1 MKTVTVPAG
10 KTGSI
15 VELVKKVFTYQN
27 NFLLLVSAFL
37 LGGYNIVGAPMP
49 FGAVFFAA
57 SYKIAGINILTALAV
72 VAGSI
77 VHGTLEFIYVNAASM
92 LLFSVLCIPLREIN
106 RKMNIRPAIILFASL
121 LTPQLILAALQRF
134 LLYDILKAFL
144 VSFISFVFFFIF
156 RFSIPVIAGI
166 TRKVVPG
173 SEEAAG
179 TAITVVIVLSGMGTL
194 LIWGFSLR
202 NILLV
207 MLLLFFSHKCG
218 TGAGAAAG
226 AAIGL
231 IAGVNFG
238 FTASSSGTYALCGML
253 AGTLRKIGKM
263 GTTLGFILGNI
274 IIAVYF
280 NGNSEAVLYPKE
292 AIAAGILFLAIP
304 GKLEDRLSRP
314 FDDGQQVWEDKNG
327 YSQRI
332 REITAERLEK
342 FSRAL
347 LKLSKTFC
355 SVTAAEIPA
364 ESHDINVLF
373 DRAADRVCR
382 SCSLCMHCWERNF
395 YDTYRVMFEIVECL
409 ELKGRVD
416 ESDIPGNFLEKCPR
430 INEFIST
437 VNNMYE
443 LFREGVVW
451 KSRINESR
459 MVIGRQYEG
468 MSRLI
473 AGLADAVNSEINF
486 LSPVENAIEDVL
498 RNKGIKSRQIIAYK
512 NTNGKYKISVAHE
525 ACRGAMDC
533 TEVIEKAV
541 SDAVGKRMECVNNG
555 CQAKS
560 GGNCRLEFVEAE
572 NLKIATGIARLSKFG
587 NDISGDNFSF
597 MNIGNGKYMLA
608 LSDGIGSG
616 HNAAVQSKAVVDM
629 LENLFESRF
638 DKDMAVD
645 MINSALVIK
654 SGGDGACTM
663 DISIIDLFSGEI
675 EFVKIGAAPTY
686 IIKEN
691 KVDIVRSASL
701 PAGLLPGIDAELAG
715 GKVKSGNMVVMVTDG
730 IIDSLAGEERGDR
743 ILMKFIQGLD
753 SLNPQ
758 QVADSILNEACRFCD
773 GKPIDDMTVLAA
785 KIWKKPY

>member
-1 MKTVTVPAG
+1 MKTVTVHAG
-10 KTGSI
+10 KTGS
-15 VELVKKVFTYQN
+15 VAELAKKVFTYRN
-27 NFLLLVSAFL
+27 SFLLLVSAFL
-37 LGGYNIVGAPMP
+37 LGGYNIAGGPMP

-77 VHGTLEFIYVNAASM
+77 VHGSLEFTYVNAASM
-92 LLFSVLCIPLREIN
+92 LLFSVLCIPLKEIN
-106 RKMNIRPAIILFASL
+106 RKMSIKPAIILFASL
-121 LTPQLILAALQRF
+121 LAPQLILAALQHF
-134 LLYDILKAFL
+134 LLYDIFRAFL

-156 RFSIPVIAGI
+156 RHSIPVMAGVAG
-166 TRKVVPG
+166 RVVPG

-179 TAITVVIVLSGMGTL
+179 TAITAVIALSGMGSL

-202 NILLV
+202 SILLV
-207 MLLLFFSHKCG
+207 LLLLFFCHKCG

-231 IAGVNFG
+231 IAGANFG

-263 GTTLGFILGNI
+263 GTAMGFILGNI

-280 NGNSEAVLYPKE
+280 NGNSEAVLYLKE
-292 AIAAGILFLAIP
+292 AIAASLMFLAIP
-304 GKLEDRLSRP
+304 GRLESWLTGP
-314 FDDGQQVWEDKNG
+314 FDDGRQVQEDKNG

-332 REITAERLEK
+332 REITAEKLEK

-347 LKLSKTFC
+347 LNLSKTFC
-355 SVTAAEIPA
+355 SVTSAEIPA

-382 SCSLCMHCWERNF
+382 GCGLCMHCWDRNF
-395 YDTYRVMFEIVECL
+395 YDTYRVMFGIVECL
-409 ELKGRVD
+409 ELKGRVE
-416 ESDIPGNFLEKCPR
+416 ESDIPGSFLEKCPR

-459 MVIGRQYEG
+459 IVIGRQYEG

-473 AGLADAVNSEINF
+473 TGLADAVNSEINF
-486 LSPVENAIEDVL
+486 IGPVENAIEDVL
-498 RNKGIKSRQIIAYK
+498 RNKGIKPGQIIAYK
-512 NTNGKYKISVAHE
+512 NINGKYEIIVAYE
-525 ACRGAMDC
+525 ACRDNLDC
-533 TEVIEKAV
+533 TKVIEKAV

-555 CQAKS
+555 YRPKS
-560 GGNCRLEFVEAE
+560 GGNCRLKLVEAE

-587 NDISGDNFSF
+587 NDISGDNHSF
-597 MNIGNGKYMLA
+597 MNIGNGKYLLA

-616 HNAAVQSKAVVDM
+616 RGAAVQSKAVVDM
-629 LENLFESRF
+629 LENLFESGF
-638 DKDMAVD
+638 DKDMAVN
-645 MINSALVIK
+645 MINSVLVIK

-675 EFVKIGAAPTY
+675 EFVKVGAAPTY
-686 IIKEN
+686 ILKEN
-691 KVDIVRSASL
+691 KIDIVRSASL
-701 PAGLLPGIDAELAG
+701 PAGLLPGIDAVLAG
-715 GKVKSGNMVVMVTDG
+715 GKVKSGNMVIMVTDG
-730 IIDSLAGEERGDR
+730 IIDSFTDEERGDR
-743 ILMKFIQGLD
+743 VLMKFIQGLD

-758 QVADSILNEACRFCD
+758 HVADSILKEACRFCG

-785 KIWKKPY
+785 KIWKKPN